1 MEVKKFSKIFK
12 KLDKKDIRFLLNG
25 VIPLLVFL
33 ATFFYF
39 DHLIY
44 PSLASFI
51 ITFIMV
57 YFWNF
62 FKGIVTLS
70 LFSTISLILLSIM
83 FLSVVWLTLKY
94 TNGGEISWNINIVD
108 MLGLNRFF

>member
-1 MEVKKFSKIFK
+1 METKKLSKIFQR
-12 KLDKKDIRFLLNG
+12 LDKRDIRFLLNG
-25 VIPLLVFL
+25 IIPVLVFL

-51 ITFIMV
+51 ITFILV
-57 YFWNF
+57 YFWSF

-83 FLSVVWLTLKY
+83 FFSVIWLTLKY
-94 TNGGEISWNINIVD
+94 TNGGEISWNISIVD

>member
-1 MEVKKFSKIFK
+1 METKKLSHIFK
-12 KLDKKDIRFLLNG
+12 RLDKKDIRFLLNG
-25 VIPLLVFL
+25 IIPVLFFL

-44 PSLASFI
+44 PSIAVFI
-51 ITFIMV
+51 ITFIMT
-57 YFWNF
+57 YFWDF

-83 FLSVVWLTLKY
+83 FLSVIWLTLKY
-94 TNGGEISWNINIVD
+94 TNGGEVSWNISIVD